1 MSESSILRIR
11 FDWWG
16 CQVSNPC
23 GRHVSSTFS
32 GHPETWGPRP
42 NQSVASRAAPAAMS
56 RFTTVRWPDSAAR
69 CSGVYQPRPCGIE
82 GAFSRKVNK
91 QVTTSVFG
99 WKDEQK
105 KDGAQLIS
113 GCVFRFPLSCLFPVG
128 RVNPSQRA
136 EGEGRGRPQKRVQV
150 LKTFRISTECP
161 TTYNCFKAVV

>member
-105 KDGAQLIS
+105 KDGTRHSGSINKRMRLSIS
-113 GCVFRFPLSCLFPVG
+113 FIVSISSGAGQPVTAG
-128 RVNPSQRA
+128 
-136 EGEGRGRPQKRVQV
+136 GRGREGKSAEEGEVPKLENIQN
-150 LKTFRISTECP
+150 F
-161 TTYNCFKAVV
+161 N